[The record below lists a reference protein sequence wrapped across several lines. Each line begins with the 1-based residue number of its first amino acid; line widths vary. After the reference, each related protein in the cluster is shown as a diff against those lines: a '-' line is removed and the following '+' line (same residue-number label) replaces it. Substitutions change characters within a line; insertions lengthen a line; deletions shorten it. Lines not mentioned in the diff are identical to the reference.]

1 MQTAAKTE
9 GKLTATKDEVSE
21 VSAKKDE
28 PMQSQTDSAPEKS
41 TEVIKKDIT
50 SEPPKK
56 ETS

>member
-9 GKLTATKDEVSE
+9 GKLTATKDEASE
-21 VSAKKDE
+21 VSAKEDE
-28 PMQSQTDSAPEKS
+28 PMPSQTDSAPEKS

-50 SEPPKK
+50 PEPPKK